1 MAALAGDHPRE
12 VHCGRAQGVDV
23 AKGHR
28 EEDVVEARRRLAVRV
43 AAEAARCIGWDSG
56 DLEESVSGDDLVDR
70 FAVTAAAGLLLEVCR
85 PSLVRPRHRMA
96 AQAGLLEMHCPCAHV
111 EWSMRRDG

>member
-12 VHCGRAQGVDV
+12 VHCGRAQGVNV

-28 EEDVVEARRRLAVRV
+28 EEDVVEARGRLAVRV
-43 AAEAARCIGWDSG
+43 AAEAARRVGWDSG
-56 DLEESVSGDDLVDR
+56 DLDRGVTGDDLVDR
-70 FAVTAAAGLLLEVCR
+70 LAVTAAAGLLFEVCR

-96 AQAGLLEMHCPCAHV
+96 AQAG
-111 EWSMRRDG
+111 RR